1 MTELGRLS
9 LLLREQYARRRI
21 EAIGPKRDRRPAS
34 RHCEPAELACRL
46 PISDGDREWQLAS
59 VKLPVVIGGRL
70 GAAAA
75 REARSPTPDLR
86 RSLGLRR
93 CLGSAPLA
101 ASGQDSHRTKTA
113 EVGKLCRARSTARF
127 FRACMTQLGRLSV
140 LLRETSV

>member
-59 VKLPVVIGGRL
+59 AGSQLRL
-70 GAAAA
+70 AGNG
-75 REARSPTPDLR
+75 PDR
-86 RSLGLRR
+86 
-93 CLGSAPLA
+93 P
-101 ASGQDSHRTKTA
+101 
-113 EVGKLCRARSTARF
+113 
-127 FRACMTQLGRLSV
+127 
-140 LLRETSV
+140 